1 MNEFCQRY
9 AKLKRSE
16 RVKVRENMI
25 AAAMLNMS
33 LAVKGNHTTAQVRA
47 LARKKVD
54 QAISLARKI
63 A

>member
-1 MNEFCQRY
+1 LNEFQQRY
-9 AKLKRSE
+9 AKLSRDE
-16 RVKVRENMI
+16 RLKVRKDMMAEVMVNFPMHI
-25 AAAMLNMS
+25 
-33 LAVKGNHTTAQVRA
+33 KGNHTTAQVRA

>member
-9 AKLKRSE
+9 AKLNRDQ
-16 RVKVRENMI
+16 RLKVRKDMMAEVI
-25 AAAMLNMS
+25 AKFPMHI
-33 LAVKGNHTTAQVRA
+33 KGNHTDAQVRA